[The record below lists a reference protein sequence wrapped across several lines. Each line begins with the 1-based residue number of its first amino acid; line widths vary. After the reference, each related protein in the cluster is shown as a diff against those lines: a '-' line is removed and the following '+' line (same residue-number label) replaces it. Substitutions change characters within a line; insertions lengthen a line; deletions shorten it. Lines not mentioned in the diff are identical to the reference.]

1 MPSKLTTGQIDSDTF
16 IQFIHKK
23 VSGSATNTS
32 GFYAYSN
39 PLGFLETDNF
49 TGHSGVLSGQTTTQ
63 VTAVSG
69 ALDNSGSLLFNKAES
84 VSGHAES
91 FTSGASGAL
100 QNTIVVCSGQF
111 SSTSGEFLKSGSFY
125 HTGSGDFSVS
135 AASGAL
141 AFSSGHNDTQG
152 LFLATGNTANKDG
165 WVKIVD
171 KPEMTGFVAAS
182 SGDLKTSLN
191 TTGTNL
197 NTSISNILTDTSTN
211 FSAAKTFSAG
221 IKTNKIE
228 LSGDGVT
235 LRVNAN
241 NSLTFDDVSGSLLTM
256 SPGYGS
262 DSPVFSVTD
271 KAGLP
276 LIDVYDDD
284 RLNFGPYGTNPLN
297 VSGERV
303 YFGNYKSYISGST
316 ISLSGDPL
324 TVNDVFTVSGLSGGY
339 VFLNNLPEWPNI
351 GGLNSGALFRSG
363 NPGVGPGILCVV

>member
-1 MPSKLTTGQIDSDTF
+1 
-16 IQFIHKK
+16 
-23 VSGSATNTS
+23 
-32 GFYAYSN
+32 
-39 PLGFLETDNF
+39 
-49 TGHSGVLSGQTTTQ
+49 
-63 VTAVSG
+63 
-69 ALDNSGSLLFNKAES
+69 
-84 VSGHAES
+84 
-91 FTSGASGAL
+91 
-100 QNTIVVCSGQF
+100 
-111 SSTSGEFLKSGSFY
+111 
-125 HTGSGDFSVS
+125 
-135 AASGAL
+135 
-141 AFSSGHNDTQG
+141 
-152 LFLATGNTANKDG
+152 
-165 WVKIVD
+165 
-171 KPEMTGFVAAS
+171 MTGFVAAS

>member
-1 MPSKLTTGQIDSDTF
+1 MPSKLTTGQVDSDTF
-16 IQFIHKK
+16 TQFIHKK
-23 VSGSATNTS
+23 ASGSASSTS

-39 PLGFLETDNF
+39 PLSFLQTSSF
-49 TGHSGVLSGQTTTQ
+49 TGHSGVLSDQTTTQ

-69 ALDNSGSLLFNKAES
+69 ALDNSGTLLFDKAAD
-84 VSGHAES
+84 VSGHAEA
-91 FTSGASGAL
+91 FTTGASGIL
-100 QNTIVVCSGQF
+100 SVRISDVSSEFSTVSGD
-111 SSTSGEFLKSGSFY
+111 FLKSGSFY

-135 AASGAL
+135 AESGAL

-152 LFLATGNTANKDG
+152 LFLATGNTANKEG

-171 KPEMTGFVAAS
+171 KPEMTGFVATS

-197 NTSISNILTDTSTN
+197 NTSISNILTNASTN

-241 NSLTFDDVSGSLLTM
+241 NSITFDDVSGSLLSM

-276 LIDVYDDD
+276 LVDVYDDD

-297 VSGERV
+297 ISGERV

-316 ISLSGDPL
+316 VSFSGDPL

-363 NPGVGPGILCVV
+363 NPGVGPSILCVV